1 MRTAV
6 ENIFVKEYYLTPNGS
21 KIRVISG
28 SKYTVAAK
36 VIDSPIKSQI
46 GLTKVF
52 ILKDLVKIGE
62 DSKVEEFDEVDSFI
76 KQKTSKKY
84 QKKIW
89 NPIQ

>member
-1 MRTAV
+1 MEQLEQKIFDMRVV

-62 DSKVEEFDEVDSFI
+62 DSKVEEFDEVDEV
-76 KQKTSKKY
+76 
-84 QKKIW
+84 IW